1 MYEKSGGTNRFH
13 TCSECLNYVQPDRD
27 YNYKTCALHP
37 ERPMDW
43 SADHTACRFYCG
55 EKSEEEIKWQQVDGI
70 AKQFLAGEITSAEA
84 VDAAAAMVAQSKG
97 EALFKLARGTGKN
110 EAVLRAL
117 KTEIAEPWPSHQMT
131 IEEYLETI

>member
-1 MYEKSGGTNRFH
+1 MRKISYMYEKSGGTNRFH
-13 TCSECLNYVQPDRD
+13 TCSECPNYVQPDRD

-43 SADHTACRFYCG
+43 IADHTACRFYCG
-55 EKSEEEIKWQQVDGI
+55 EKSEEEIKWQQADGI

-84 VDAAAAMVAQSKG
+84 VDAAAA
-97 EALFKLARGTGKN
+97 
-110 EAVLRAL
+110 LRAL
-117 KTEIAEPWPSHQMT
+117 KTESAEPWPSHQMT